1 MNSNEAP
8 IIEVVD
14 LVRKFGDRT
23 VLNDISFNVHRGE
36 TLVIMGGSG
45 CGKSTLLRHMIG
57 SMKPTSGSVKI
68 FGEEIATM
76 NEREIGRVRQRFGM
90 LFQSGALLA
99 SLTVGE
105 NVALPLFQHTDKSPD
120 EIEEIVEQKLQ
131 MVGLTGFEDL
141 KPAEISGGMKK
152 RVGLARALALDPE
165 LLFSDEP
172 TSGLDPIMTAVV
184 DQLTL
189 KLAHGSHVTAV
200 VVSHDMTSAF
210 RIATRMIMLGHG
222 FDSDPQLSRVNEILT
237 MQDIVDPTERINL
250 VYKRALEFMEKIVG
264 KKEVFPKAQLEKV
277 MNFPFDGFETR
288 LKGGFQKNMF
298 IFFETFWPEKFEV
311 VNTKLAGLIYNGM
324 REANEL
330 GFTTSVNVGYY
341 LTLVFLLGH
350 RFATDLQ
357 YPWLMKVL
365 YDPELKDES
374 YKAACLHFMARKYFE
389 ILLGN
394 TVRENLN
401 DRGN

>member
-1 MNSNEAP
+1 MSP
-8 IIEVVD
+8 SPDVPVIEVD
-14 LVRKFGDRT
+14 QLVRQFGERT
-23 VLNDISFNVHRGE
+23 VLNDISFNVQRGE

-76 NEREIGRVRQRFGM
+76 KEHEIGRVRQRFGM

-141 KPAEISGGMKK
+141 RPDEISGGMKK

-189 KLAHGSHVTAV
+189 KLTHGSHMTAV

-222 FDSDPQLSRVNEILT
+222 GIVAQGTPEEIRSSPNPEVQQFIKGEADGPVPLNLSQDEHEHHRHVKPLPCVAARGRFQL
-237 MQDIVDPTERINL
+237 
-250 VYKRALEFMEKIVG
+250 
-264 KKEVFPKAQLEKV
+264 
-277 MNFPFDGFETR
+277 
-288 LKGGFQKNMF
+288 
-298 IFFETFWPEKFEV
+298 
-311 VNTKLAGLIYNGM
+311 
-324 REANEL
+324 
-330 GFTTSVNVGYY
+330 
-341 LTLVFLLGH
+341 
-350 RFATDLQ
+350 
-357 YPWLMKVL
+357 
-365 YDPELKDES
+365 
-374 YKAACLHFMARKYFE
+374 
-389 ILLGN
+389 
-394 TVRENLN
+394 
-401 DRGN
+401 